1 MAVEETNWLLS
12 LPKENKLMF
21 IESALKEGDF
31 GIAMGIAKILLD
43 APITK
48 GGVSTEEISEV
59 MDKGRIQCRNAFRSR
74 NANKK

>member
-1 MAVEETNWLLS
+1 MTVEETNWLLS

-31 GIAMGIAKILLD
+31 GMAMGIAKILLD

-48 GGVSTEEISEV
+48 GGISTEEISEV
-59 MDKGRIQCRNAFRSR
+59 MDKGIAEMPTNK
-74 NANKK
+74 NKKDV

>member
-1 MAVEETNWLLS
+1 MTVEETNWLLS

-59 MDKGRIQCRNAFRSR
+59 MDKGIAEMPTK
-74 NANKK
+74 NKKDV

>member
-1 MAVEETNWLLS
+1 MTVEETNWLLS

-21 IESALKEGDF
+21 IESALKEGEF

-48 GGVSTEEISEV
+48 GGISTEEISEV
-59 MDKGRIQCRNAFRSR
+59 MDKGIAEMPTK
-74 NANKK
+74 NKKYV

>member
-1 MAVEETNWLLS
+1 MTVEETNWLLS

-31 GIAMGIAKILLD
+31 GMAMGIAKILLD

-59 MDKGRIQCRNAFRSR
+59 MDKGIAEMPTK
-74 NANKK
+74 NKKNV

>member
-1 MAVEETNWLLS
+1 MTVEETNWLLS

-31 GIAMGIAKILLD
+31 GMAMGIAKILLD

-48 GGVSTEEISEV
+48 GGISTDEISKV
-59 MDKGRIQCRNAFRSR
+59 MDKGIAEMPTNK
-74 NANKK
+74 NKKDV

>member
-1 MAVEETNWLLS
+1 MTVEETNWLLS

-59 MDKGRIQCRNAFRSR
+59 MDKGIAEMPTK
-74 NANKK
+74 NKKNV

>member
-1 MAVEETNWLLS
+1 MTVEETNWLLS

-31 GIAMGIAKILLD
+31 GMAMGIAKILLD

-48 GGVSTEEISEV
+48 GGISTEEISEV
-59 MDKGRIQCRNAFRSR
+59 MDKGIAEMPIK
-74 NANKK
+74 NKKNV

>member
-1 MAVEETNWLLS
+1 MTVEETNWLLS

-31 GIAMGIAKILLD
+31 GMAMGIAKILLD

-48 GGVSTEEISEV
+48 GGISTEEISEV
-59 MDKGRIQCRNAFRSR
+59 MDKGIAEMPIKNTK
-74 NANKK
+74 NV

>member
-1 MAVEETNWLLS
+1 MTVEETNWLLS

-48 GGVSTEEISEV
+48 GGISTEEISEV
-59 MDKGRIQCRNAFRSR
+59 MDKGIAEMPIK
-74 NANKK
+74 NKKNVQFKL

>member
-1 MAVEETNWLLS
+1 MTVEETNWLLS

-21 IESALKEGDF
+21 IESALKEGEF

-48 GGVSTEEISEV
+48 GGISTEEISEV
-59 MDKGRIQCRNAFRSR
+59 MDKGIVEMPTK
-74 NANKK
+74 NKKYV

>member
-1 MAVEETNWLLS
+1 MTVEETNWLLS

-59 MDKGRIQCRNAFRSR
+59 MDKGIAEMPIK
-74 NANKK
+74 NKKNV

>member
-1 MAVEETNWLLS
+1 MTVEETNWLLS

-59 MDKGRIQCRNAFRSR
+59 MDKGIAEMPNK
-74 NANKK
+74 NKKNV

>member
-1 MAVEETNWLLS
+1 MTVEETNWLLS

-48 GGVSTEEISEV
+48 GGISTEEISEV
-59 MDKGRIQCRNAFRSR
+59 MDKGIAEMPIK
-74 NANKK
+74 NKKNV